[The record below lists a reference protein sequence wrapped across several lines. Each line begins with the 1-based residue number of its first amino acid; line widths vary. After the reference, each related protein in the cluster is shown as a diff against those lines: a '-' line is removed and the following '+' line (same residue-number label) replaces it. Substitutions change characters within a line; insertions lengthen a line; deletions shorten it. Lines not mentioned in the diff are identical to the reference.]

1 MAQPSTTSDQPER
14 IELPEMERRGSWS
27 FSPSLRCHASS
38 SFRIVTDSEDRMQDC
53 RREDDDE
60 LELQWAAIERLLTS
74 RRLWAAVL
82 SREVADLAKLSGS
95 ERRVFVEGLLK
106 TVEEDNLRLLQKLR
120 RRVQR

>member
-38 SFRIVTDSEDRMQDC
+38 SFRIVTDSEDRMQGC
-53 RREDDDE
+53 RREDGDE
-60 LELQWAAIERLLTS
+60 LELWTAIERLLTS

-82 SREVADLAKLSGS
+82 GREVADVAKLSGS